1 MNAREAKACLQ
12 ELQVELARNKDKLK
26 ENPPKT
32 LNNTQ
37 NTRQRRLILLG
48 VILTCDDT

>member
-1 MNAREAKACLQ
+1 MVTKEVEKRLQ

-32 LNNTQ
+32 LDNANITPISLFH
-37 NTRQRRLILLG
+37 NSVL
-48 VILTCDDT
+48 